1 MKCLNK
7 MFEKQY
13 YYTFD
18 EIVGYY
24 YDPSPTRF
32 GGPIPYDD
40 DDFANFNSFL
50 DTTKGY
56 WNKNNT
62 RQELFIRLYR
72 RFYNHYVYY
81 MNEVLTAEQLA
92 DNDDWNGKMVEFRTN
107 LANIL
112 ENTAD
117 RYEAL
122 IGLYNSEKTRLLD
135 GVKTITTGTGRFN
148 DTPQDITNGDEF
160 GNNTHITNITKSTA
174 EAVSDLDTKMGR
186 IDEIQR
192 KLRNLWKDW
201 LDEFESVFIERG
213 NI

>member
-18 EIVGYY
+18 EIVGFY
-24 YDPSPTRF
+24 YDPHTTQF
-32 GGPIPYDD
+32 GGPVPYDD
-40 DDFANFNSFL
+40 DQFINFNSFL
-50 DTTKGY
+50 DTTTGY

-81 MNEVLTAEQLA
+81 MNEVLTAEELA
-92 DNDDWNGKMVEFRTN
+92 DNDDWNSKMVEFRTN

-117 RYEAL
+117 RYESL
-122 IGLYNSEKTRLLD
+122 IGLYNSEKTKLLD

-201 LDEFESVFIERG
+201 LDEFEVVFIERG